1 MDKIDIVDRLPNGGL
16 RISKRIYKL
25 LELTNKY
32 SKVARYKEG
41 QYTAKVLFLYNT
53 KTVMCLVINKM

>member
-1 MDKIDIVDRLPNGGL
+1 MDKIGIVDRLPNGGL

-32 SKVARYKEG
+32 SKVARYKI
-41 QYTAKVLFLYNT
+41 NT
-53 KTVMCLVINKM
+53 QNKLCVYP

>member
-41 QYTAKVLFLYNT
+41 QYATKVLFLYNT
-53 KTVMCLVINKM
+53 KTVFCV